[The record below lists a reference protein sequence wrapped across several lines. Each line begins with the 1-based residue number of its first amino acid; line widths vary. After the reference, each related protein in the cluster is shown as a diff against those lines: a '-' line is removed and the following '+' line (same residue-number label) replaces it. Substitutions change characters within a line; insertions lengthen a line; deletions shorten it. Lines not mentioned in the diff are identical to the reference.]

1 MTLADRYN
9 MLPEWVRWIFC
20 WPLSFAMVVLCSW
33 SFLFFGGFLDGE
45 FMRCFIIGV
54 VHPPLCQAI
63 LLVCIYLTVPR
74 AKLAVLLTFIILR
87 SLVLAFF
94 IVSAGVTLLGLNE
107 AVTFDTGYCRATLG
121 EVVVLL
127 VSVSLWKEA
136 RRIQG
141 DEK

>member
-20 WPLSFAMVVLCSW
+20 WPLSFAMAVLCSW

-45 FMRCFIIGV
+45 FMRSFIIGV
-54 VHPPLCQAI
+54 VHPQLCQAI
-63 LLVCIYLTVPR
+63 FLVCIYLTIPR

-127 VSVSLWKEA
+127 VSVFWWKEV

-141 DEK
+141 DE